1 MANETR
7 ISVGPGR
14 AVYPALDRPDTKFDE
29 LGQYKADLAVP
40 LAQAEQLM
48 KKLSEMY
55 KAHVGKAAAKTTNTM
70 WYMETDE
77 DGEETGNVVFKMR
90 IKNRLNRDGK
100 LWDRKPK
107 QFDAALRP
115 CEVNPWGGSVLAV
128 SATVYEWDAGGKKGI
143 SLQPQAVQIIELV
156 SGGGKDASAFGFD
169 ATEGFTAP
177 DAAPDFGG
185 SDDDD
190 EGAAIEEVD
199 GEKEAFDY

>member
-40 LAQAEQLM
+40 LAQAEPLM
-48 KKLSEMY
+48 KKLADMH
-55 KAHVGKAAAKTTNTM
+55 KAHVGKAPAKASNTM

-128 SATVYEWDAGGKKGI
+128 SAVVYEWDAGGKKGI

-169 ATEGFTAP
+169 ATDGFTAP
-177 DAAPDFGG
+177 ENAAPDFGG
-185 SDDDD
+185 SDEADT
-190 EGAAIEEVD
+190 AEVD
-199 GEKEAFDY
+199 GEEESYDY